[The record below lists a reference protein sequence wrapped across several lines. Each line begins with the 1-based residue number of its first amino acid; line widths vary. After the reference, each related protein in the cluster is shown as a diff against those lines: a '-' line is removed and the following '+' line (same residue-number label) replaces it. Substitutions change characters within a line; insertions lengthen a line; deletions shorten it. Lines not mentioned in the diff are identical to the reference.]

1 MMEIIKMSMFQMKI
15 PLVAMSILHN
25 FYNTTVMN
33 NCIQQKII
41 LYHFTPESEYI
52 EAVIFSRTGKA
63 NGKTMDDL
71 ILKIAMKD
79 QQYL

>member
-1 MMEIIKMSMFQMKI
+1 MS
-15 PLVAMSILHN
+15 
-25 FYNTTVMN
+25 

-41 LYHFTPESEYI
+41 LYRFTPESENI
-52 EAVIFSRTGKA
+52 EAVILSRTGKA
-63 NGKTMDDL
+63 TGKTMDDL

>member
-1 MMEIIKMSMFQMKI
+1 
-15 PLVAMSILHN
+15 
-25 FYNTTVMN
+25 MN

-41 LYHFTPESEYI
+41 LYRFTPESENI
-52 EAVIFSRTGKA
+52 EAVILPRTGKA
-63 NGKTMDDL
+63 TGKTMDL